1 VQEALTCARVHTLAP
16 GRVRP
21 ASAIAAD
28 PGVACIAWPV
38 APAIAPAIDA
48 DTGVALGWPGCEGQI
63 NEGHTGTHC
72 RQQGAGHGVHGQDSI
87 CM

>member
-1 VQEALTCARVHTLAP
+1 MQEALTCARVHTLAP

-48 DTGVALGWPGCEGQI
+48 DTGVALGWPGCEG
-63 NEGHTGTHC
+63 
-72 RQQGAGHGVHGQDSI
+72 
-87 CM
+87 